1 MATKFVTS
9 ADGTR
14 IAYETM
20 GQGAPLVFVWGALG
34 VRSSPFAKT
43 MREELAKDFTV
54 FDYDRRGRGESGDT
68 KPYAVAREVED
79 LRAVCEAA
87 GGRPCVAATSSGAA
101 LALEA
106 AASGVPMKMLAAHEP
121 PYMVGNP
128 KDAPDPDYE
137 QKMNE
142 LIARGKRDEAVKY
155 FMRTV
160 GVPGVFVLVM
170 RFMPFWKDAVAAAHT
185 LPYDA
190 AVMDGFAFPERRLR
204 EIRVPTVVLVGGS
217 TTPTLRAAAD
227 ATARTVPGATERVIP
242 KQNHGVKPAA
252 LRPVLVESFR
262 AATDSGSPDAVSRT
276 A

>member
-1 MATKFVTS
+1 
-9 ADGTR
+9 
-14 IAYETM
+14 
-20 GQGAPLVFVWGALG
+20 
-34 VRSSPFAKT
+34 
-43 MREELAKDFTV
+43 
-54 FDYDRRGRGESGDT
+54 
-68 KPYAVAREVED
+68 
-79 LRAVCEAA
+79 
-87 GGRPCVAATSSGAA
+87 
-101 LALEA
+101 
-106 AASGVPMKMLAAHEP
+106 MKMLAAHEP

-142 LIARGKRDEAVKY
+142 LIARGKRGEAVTY

-160 GVPGVFVLVM
+160 GVPGMFVLVM

-190 AVMDGFAFPERRLR
+190 AVMDGFAFPEARLR
-204 EIRVPTVVLVGGS
+204 EVRVPTVVLVGGS
-217 TTPTLRAAAD
+217 TTPTLRTAAD
-227 ATARTVPGATERVIP
+227 ATARTIPGATERVIP

-262 AATDSGSPDAVSRT
+262 AATDTGSPNVVSTT

>member
-1 MATKFVTS
+1 MATQYVTS

-14 IAYETM
+14 IAYETI
-20 GQGAPLVFVWGALG
+20 GEGAPLVFVWGALG
-34 VRSSPFAKT
+34 VRSSPFAKA
-43 MREELAKDFTV
+43 MREELAKNFTV

-68 KPYAVAREVED
+68 QPYAVAREVED

-87 GGRPCVAATSSGAA
+87 GGRPYVAATSSGAA

-160 GVPGVFVLVM
+160 GVPGPLVLVM
-170 RFMPFWKDAVAAAHT
+170 RFMPFWKDAVAAANT

-190 AVMDGFAFPERRLR
+190 AVMNGFAFPEGRLR

-217 TTPTLRAAAD
+217 TTATLRNGAD

-252 LRPVLVESFR
+252 LRPVLVESFH
-262 AATDSGSPDAVSRT
+262 AAADAESRNHATRT

>member
-1 MATKFVTS
+1 MATEFVTS

-14 IAYETM
+14 IAYDTV

-34 VRSSPFAKT
+34 VRSSPFAKA
-43 MREELAKDFTV
+43 MREELAKSFTV

-79 LRAVCEAA
+79 LRAVCTAA
-87 GGRPCVAATSSGAA
+87 GGRPLVCGTSSGAA

-137 QKMNE
+137 QKMEE
-142 LIARGKRDEAVKY
+142 LIAQGKREDAVKY

-160 GVPGVFVLVM
+160 GVPGMFVVVM
-170 RFMPFWKDAVAAAHT
+170 RFMPFWKIAIAAADT

-190 AVMDGFAFPERRLR
+190 AVMNGFAFPDKRLR
-204 EIRVPTVVLVGGS
+204 EIQVPTVVLVGGS
-217 TTPTLRAAAD
+217 TTPTLRKAAD
-227 ATARTVPGATERVIP
+227 ATAHTIPGATERVLP
-242 KQNHGVKPAA
+242 KQNHGVKPEA
-252 LRPVLVESFR
+252 LHPALVDIFQSASSAEHQR
-262 AATDSGSPDAVSRT
+262 KMSRT